1 MNNKKG
7 SKTVLAIALIA
18 MLAWTAVLAGCAGKS
33 NVTLAEGK
41 VNVVTT
47 FYTLYDFASRIG
59 GDKAN
64 VINLVPAGVEPHDW
78 SPKSRDLRNM
88 TNAQLFVY
96 NGAGFEGWVHDFLD
110 SLNKDS
116 GVSVIEASAG
126 IELLRAADHDHDDDH
141 GHEEEKAK
149 KDDHKQKKDDGH
161 GHGAEHSDVDP
172 HVWVSPKSALK
183 IAENIKNGL
192 VQADAENKAYYEAN
206 YETLRKQLAELD
218 AKFAQSLA
226 KVPRKEIVVSHQA
239 FGYLCR
245 DYGLT
250 QMPIMGLSADAEP
263 TAQDLKEIN
272 KFVRE
277 HQVKYIFF
285 EELVSDKM
293 ARTLAKD
300 AGIETLVLNPVEGL
314 TREQEKAG
322 DNYVTVME
330 NNLQNL
336 LKALQ

>member
-1 MNNKKG
+1 ML
-7 SKTVLAIALIA
+7 VLA
-18 MLAWTAVLAGCAGKS
+18 AVMTGCGSKS
-33 NVTLAEGK
+33 NVTLSEGK
-41 VNVVTT
+41 VNVITT

-78 SPKSRDLRNM
+78 SPKSRDLKNM
-88 TNAQLFVY
+88 SKGQLFVY
-96 NGAGFEGWVHDFLD
+96 NGAGFEGWVRDFLE

-116 GVSVIEASAG
+116 GVSVIEASNG
-126 IELLRAADHDHDDDH
+126 IELIHSEAHEEDHGHDDKKTKGNDKH
-141 GHEEEKAK
+141 GHEEE
-149 KDDHKQKKDDGH
+149 D
-161 GHGAEHSDVDP
+161 SDVDP

-183 IAENIKNGL
+183 MAENIKNGL
-192 VQADAENKAYYEAN
+192 VQADAANKSYYESN
-206 YETLRKQLAELD
+206 YETLKKQLSDLD
-218 AKFAQSLA
+218 AKFTQSISKA
-226 KVPRKEIVVSHQA
+226 PKKQIVVSHQA
-239 FGYLCR
+239 FGYLSR

-250 QMPIMGLSADAEP
+250 QKPIMGLSPDSEP

-272 KFVRE
+272 KFVKE
-277 HQVKYIFF
+277 NQVKYIFF

-293 ARTLAKD
+293 AKMLAKD
-300 AGIETLVLNPVEGL
+300 AGIETLVLNPLEGL
-314 TREQEKAG
+314 TQEQVKAG

>member
-1 MNNKKG
+1 MNRVR
-7 SKTVLAIALIA
+7 SKSRFTVLLIV
-18 MLAWTAVLAGCAGKS
+18 MLVLAAVMTGCGSKS
-33 NVTLAEGK
+33 NVTLSEGK

-47 FYTLYDFASRIG
+47 FYALYDFAGRIG
-59 GDKAN
+59 GDKVN

-78 SPKSRDLRNM
+78 SPKSRDLTNM
-88 TNAQLFVY
+88 SKAQLFVY

-116 GVSVIEASAG
+116 GLSVIEASNG
-126 IELLRAADHDHDDDH
+126 IELIHSEAHEDDH
-141 GHEEEKAK
+141 GHDDK
-149 KDDHKQKKDDGH
+149 KTKDNDKH
-161 GHGAEHSDVDP
+161 GHGDEDSDVDP

-183 IAENIKNGL
+183 MAENIKNGI
-192 VQADAENKAYYEAN
+192 VQADPANKSYYESN
-206 YETLRKQLAELD
+206 YETLKKQLSDLD
-218 AKFAQSLA
+218 AKFTQSLS
-226 KVPRKEIVVSHQA
+226 KTTQKQIVVSHQS

-250 QMPIMGLSADAEP
+250 QKPIMGLSPDSEP

-272 KFVRE
+272 KFVRDN
-277 HQVKYIFF
+277 QVKYIFF

-293 ARTLAKD
+293 VKTLAKD
-300 AGIETLVLNPVEGL
+300 AGVETLVLNPLEGL
-314 TREQEKAG
+314 TQEQVKAG

>member
-1 MNNKKG
+1 MKNKNG
-7 SKTVLAIALIA
+7 SKVRLIVSLIVMLVLA
-18 MLAWTAVLAGCAGKS
+18 AVMTGCGSKS
-33 NVTLAEGK
+33 NVTITDGK
-41 VNVVTT
+41 VNIVTT

-78 SPKSRDLRNM
+78 SPKSRDLTNM
-88 TNAQLFVY
+88 SKAQLFVY

-110 SLNKDS
+110 SLKKDS
-116 GVSVIEASAG
+116 GLSVIEASQG
-126 IELLRAADHDHDDDH
+126 IELLHGAAHEDDH
-141 GHEEEKAK
+141 GHDEKK
-149 KDDHKQKKDDGH
+149 SNGKDEH
-161 GHGAEHSDVDP
+161 GHGEDDSDVDP

-183 IAENIKNGL
+183 MAENIKNGL
-192 VQADAENKAYYEAN
+192 VQADAANKSYYEAN
-206 YETLRKQLAELD
+206 YETLRKQLSELD

-226 KVPRKEIVVSHQA
+226 KAPKKEIVVSHQA

-250 QMPIMGLSADAEP
+250 QMPIMGLSADSEP

-272 KFVRE
+272 KFVKD

-285 EELVSDKM
+285 EELVSDRM
-293 ARTLAKD
+293 AKTLAKD
-300 AGIETLVLNPVEGL
+300 AGIETLVLNPLEGL
-314 TREQEKAG
+314 TQEQAKAG

>member
-1 MNNKKG
+1 ML
-7 SKTVLAIALIA
+7 VLA
-18 MLAWTAVLAGCAGKS
+18 AVMTGCGGKS
-33 NVTLAEGK
+33 NVTLSDGK

-47 FYTLYDFASRIG
+47 FYALYDFASRIG

-78 SPKSRDLRNM
+78 SPKSRDLKNM
-88 TNAQLFVY
+88 SKAQLFVY

-110 SLNKDS
+110 SLKKDS
-116 GVSVIEASAG
+116 GVSVIEASQG
-126 IELLRAADHDHDDDH
+126 IALLHGAAHEDDH
-141 GHEEEKAK
+141 GHDEKK
-149 KDDHKQKKDDGH
+149 TKGKDEH
-161 GHGAEHSDVDP
+161 GHGEDDSDVDP

-183 IAENIKNGL
+183 MAENIKNGL
-192 VQADAENKAYYEAN
+192 VQADAANKSYYEAN
-206 YETLRKQLAELD
+206 YETLRKQLSDLD
-218 AKFAQSLA
+218 AKFTQSLA
-226 KVPRKEIVVSHQA
+226 KAPKKEIVVSHQA

-250 QMPIMGLSADAEP
+250 QMPIMGLSADSEP

-272 KFVRE
+272 KFVRDN
-277 HQVKYIFF
+277 QVKYIFF
-285 EELVSDKM
+285 EELVSDRM
-293 ARTLAKD
+293 AKTLAKD
-300 AGIETLVLNPVEGL
+300 AGIETLVLNPLEGL
-314 TREQEKAG
+314 TQEQAKAG